1 MKKQIEF
8 KLLEAAIK
16 YAKEHGGDLET
27 LEAFVA
33 GASLNCKDT
42 EGEEIIPQVLRTDD
56 PEEVVTAIEIDG
68 ENYVRVHAGKYDFR
82 IALHDAPDT
91 LNWDDAKK
99 YCEDKGMRLFTLEEG
114 LLMFCFKDEI
124 NSKLVELGGEALRE
138 DEDYWSGTE
147 YNRNFAR
154 NVGFS
159 NGNANNSVK
168 CSGCTVRPVAAS
180 KPCA

>member
-16 YAKEHGGDLET
+16 YAKGHGGDLET

-42 EGEEIIPQVLRTDD
+42 EGEEIIPQVLHTDD

-91 LNWDDAKK
+91 MNWDDAKK

-147 YNRNFAR
+147 YNRYNAR
-154 NVGFS
+154 LVYFGNGLAYS
-159 NGNANNSVK
+159 NSK
-168 CSGCTVRPVAAS
+168 YSGYVVRPVAAS